1 MMPEPL
7 TLMPPLPGGAEKP
20 AGGKTETP
28 ATPEAQALY
37 QKKLKKAVKDFE
49 ALFIYEMLKEMRQT
63 TNQGPMEKGLG
74 KDVYGSLFD
83 MEVAK
88 LMSERGMGLG
98 DMLLKQLQRRD
109 QDRAAQP
116 ELTLHQKQP
125 LHLKG
130 TGQGQGL
137 PLSTEQMKILNAS
150 GYKKE

>member
-7 TLMPPLPGGAEKP
+7 TLMPLTAGTEKP

-37 QKKLKKAVKDFE
+37 QRKLKKAVKDFE

-63 TNQGPMEKGLG
+63 TTQGPMEKGLG

-109 QDRAAQP
+109 QDRTANP
-116 ELTLHQKQP
+116 GHSLHPKQP
-125 LHLKG
+125 LHLKVP
-130 TGQGQGL
+130 GQGL
-137 PLSTEQMKILNAS
+137 PLSAEQMKVLNPS
-150 GYKKE
+150 DNKKD